1 MPSTYYST
9 PQIFANFKTAYLQR
23 EVVLDVVPSASFSAT
38 VGQVFSMSGNIPVL
52 LAVDSSA
59 ASAAGATALGK
70 AAVATGMYIIAQG
83 DQTMEYGHVPVEN
96 ADYRYNPSLTFAAST
111 PKKVAA
117 FMVTNLADLN
127 IEAPAVSYE
136 A

>member
-1 MPSTYYST
+1 MATYYST
-9 PQIFANFKTAYLQR
+9 PQVFADFKTAYLQR

-38 VGQVFSMSGNIPVL
+38 VGQVFSMSGNVPIP

-59 ASAAGATALGK
+59 ASAAGAYDLAK
-70 AAVATGMYIIAQG
+70 SAVAIGMYIIAQG

-96 ADYRYNPSLTFAAST
+96 ADYRYSPSLTFAAST

-117 FMVTNLADLN
+117 FMITNLADLN
-127 IEAPAVSYE
+127 IAAPAVSYT